1 MLTLKRTYEG
11 EKTTGVLALPDGTE
25 LITLER
31 PWLNNEPF
39 VSCIPEG
46 QYIVRRNT
54 SGRHQWYELLDVPE
68 RSFIEIHAAT
78 RVNHLEG
85 CIGLQSDEHC
95 DLLLEW
101 FGDSDWML
109 EVTEC

>member
-1 MLTLKRTYEG
+1 MITLKREYDENR
-11 EKTTGVLALPDGTE
+11 TTGILTLPDGTE

-46 QYIVRRNT
+46 QYVVCRNQT
-54 SGRHQWYELLDVPE
+54 GKHQWYGLLDVE
-68 RSFIEIHAAT
+68 GRSFIEIHTAT
-78 RVNHLEG
+78 RVDHLEG
-85 CIGLQSDEHC
+85 CIGLQSDADC

-101 FGDSDWML
+101 FGDSDWVL
-109 EVTEC
+109 EITS

>member
-1 MLTLKRTYEG
+1 MLTLKREYDDD
-11 EKTTGVLALPDGTE
+11 KTTGVLTLPDGTE

-46 QYIVRRNT
+46 QYQVMRNQT
-54 SGRHQWYELLDVPE
+54 GKHQWYGLLDVPD
-68 RSFIEIHAAT
+68 RSFIEIHTAT
-78 RVNHLEG
+78 RVDHLEG
-85 CIGLQSDEHC
+85 CIGLQSDADC

-101 FGDSDWML
+101 FGDSDWVL
-109 EVTEC
+109 EIVS